1 MSVYN
6 LNEVKTHLSALVEAV
21 QRGEEITIT
30 RYGKAVAKLVPVSKP
45 SKVRLGFRPLKIES
59 DLLEPTAPEL
69 IELFYSGK
77 GQ

>member
-21 QRGEEITIT
+21 RRGEEITIT
-30 RYGKAVAKLVPVSKP
+30 RYGKAVAKLVPISKS

-59 DLLEPTAPEL
+59 DFLEPTDPEL